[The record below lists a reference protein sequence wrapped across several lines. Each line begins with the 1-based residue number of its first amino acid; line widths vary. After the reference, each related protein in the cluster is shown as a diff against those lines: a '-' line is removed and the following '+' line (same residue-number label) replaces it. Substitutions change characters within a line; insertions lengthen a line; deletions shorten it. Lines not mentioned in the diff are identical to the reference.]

1 MLGQCERS
9 CQRCL
14 FLCATRPR
22 PRLALLVACGPEPSD
37 LGGKWEKNEV
47 VAGLGAAAS
56 GPNRNDHGSARSRRA
71 TAAHRSFTSSWE
83 RGNLVSAWQR
93 AGAPASTRLGMVCAM
108 LGNQQTE
115 ECVGMDFVY
124 HGSRHRCRF
133 GLGAHRVVPAAL
145 GGGRVSQSAQ
155 NGMRH
160 GAAAVTERARTVSL
174 IRSAGDCGGAPTAV
188 AYG

>member
-9 CQRCL
+9 CQRCV
-14 FLCATRPR
+14 FFCATRPR

-56 GPNRNDHGSARSRRA
+56 GPNRNNHRSAWTGRA
-71 TAAHRSFTSSWE
+71 TAAHRALASSWE
-83 RGNLVSAWQR
+83 RGDLMSAWQR
-93 AGAPASTRLGMVCAM
+93 AGASTGTRIRVVCAV
-108 LGNQQTE
+108 LGSRQTE

-145 GGGRVSQSAQ
+145 GGGGVSQSTQ

-160 GAAAVTERARTVSL
+160 GAAAVT
-174 IRSAGDCGGAPTAV
+174 
-188 AYG
+188 